1 MPKIVLVDDS
11 PPLLRDTQALKDLRP
26 WGEVEIFNQPLAS
39 GEELVR
45 RIKGAEI
52 VINLRAYSRF
62 TSEVFAQCAPALKLV
77 VVAGIGVDNVDLA
90 AAKKHGVRVCNA
102 PGFSTL
108 AVAEHAL
115 ALLLCVAR
123 KICELDGRLKQGSW
137 GGGLVPQLHGKTLG
151 TLGLGSIGGQ
161 LARLGN
167 GIGMKVIAWSFHPDP
182 ERARKY
188 QVEWVP
194 FEEVFKRADV
204 VAVNLRLSEQSRN
217 LIGPKQFALMKPT
230 AILLNTA
237 RGAIVDKKALVEALK
252 AKKIFGAG
260 LDVFPEEPV
269 PADDPILRLPNV
281 ALTPHTAWM
290 TPEAVEYLARITA
303 DNIVNF
309 LQDTPTNL
317 VI

>member
-1 MPKIVLVDDS
+1 MPKIVVADDS
-11 PPLLRDTQALKDLRP
+11 PPLLRDTRAMDDLRQ
-26 WGEVEIFNQPLAS
+26 WGEIEIHHQPLESA
-39 GEELVR
+39 EELVR
-45 RIKGAEI
+45 RIKGADI

-62 TSEVFAQCAPALKLV
+62 TYEVFTRCAPALRLLA
-77 VVAGIGVDNVDLA
+77 VAGMGVDNVDLA
-90 AAKKHGVRVCNA
+90 AAREHGVRVCNA
-102 PGFSTL
+102 PGFSSV

-123 KICELDGRLKQGSW
+123 KICELDARLKQGSW

-151 TLGLGSIGGQ
+151 SLGLGTIGGQ
-161 LARLGN
+161 LARLAN

-194 FEEVFKRADV
+194 FEQVFSKADV

-217 LIGPKQFALMKPT
+217 LIGKKQLALMKPT

-237 RGAIVDKKALVEALK
+237 RGAIVDKEALLEVLK

-269 PADDPILRLPNV
+269 PADDPLLQLPNV
-281 ALTPHTAWM
+281 VLTPHTAWM
-290 TPEAVEYLARITA
+290 TPEAVENLGRITA
-303 DNIVNF
+303 DNIINF
-309 LQDTPTNL
+309 LKGIPRNL
-317 VI
+317 VT